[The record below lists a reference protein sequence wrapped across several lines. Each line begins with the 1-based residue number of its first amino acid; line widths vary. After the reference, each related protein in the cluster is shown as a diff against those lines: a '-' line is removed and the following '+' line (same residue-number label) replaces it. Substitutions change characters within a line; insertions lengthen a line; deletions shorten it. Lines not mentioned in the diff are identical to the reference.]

1 MFFLNLGVFFKDLL
15 RRILIHDPQQ
25 RAKVSDIQSHK
36 WMSKVYP
43 QGIIL

>member
-1 MFFLNLGVFFKDLL
+1 MINFMLVDLL
-15 RRILIHDPQQ
+15 RRILIHDPEQ

-43 QGIIL
+43 QGKK